1 VAKFLEPNRKTN
13 CSSLLK
19 IIQTIFAGESNK
31 VGIFFLVLKR
41 KLGFLK
47 RSCFSTMDAA
57 IFTSVY
63 VCNIPKTKKA
73 FFNPNPPA
81 LSSSSCWLCNS
92 QAKQIIK
99 LRIREGS
106 NQGLLRVHA
115 LFNNEEASS
124 ESEDKN
130 GFGLLPADIFSL
142 PQEKFGSNVSGEK
155 DSENIIDV
163 ETSLAVPHG
172 GGTRAGLF
180 RTPISGGV
188 QSATSAHGL
197 PRPALAVRNLM
208 EQARF
213 AHLCTVMSK
222 MHHRREGY
230 PFGSLVDFAPDPMG
244 RKSFP

>member
-1 VAKFLEPNRKTN
+1 VYVVAKFLEPNRKTN

-73 FFNPNPPA
+73 FFNLNPPA

-142 PQEKFGSNVSGEK
+142 PQVNEVIKKLLFSNLYV
-155 DSENIIDV
+155 
-163 ETSLAVPHG
+163 
-172 GGTRAGLF
+172 GLWCCMQ
-180 RTPISGGV
+180 I
-188 QSATSAHGL
+188 
-197 PRPALAVRNLM
+197 
-208 EQARF
+208 
-213 AHLCTVMSK
+213 
-222 MHHRREGY
+222 
-230 PFGSLVDFAPDPMG
+230 
-244 RKSFP
+244 KSFQLMKKAWTCA